1 MLQHLYIQ
9 NFALISH
16 LDIDLYPGFS
26 VLTGETGAGK
36 SIILGALGLILGER
50 ADSRTIT
57 EGEHRCVIEAT
68 FTLELDN
75 TRHVVRQILSQNEID
90 DDDTLILRRELTDNG
105 RSRAFI
111 NDTPVQLST
120 LRQAASVLIDI
131 HSQHQNL
138 LLRDSDFQLSVVD
151 TIAQN
156 QTLLNQYRQTFN
168 NYKEQQ
174 RRLEQL
180 QQADLKAREEA
191 DYLQF
196 QYDQLKNANLQDGEL
211 EDIETEHM
219 QLTHAEDIK
228 RALFEAAN
236 LLSEESTQASVKE
249 AIAQLR
255 QASRY
260 SDKSQ
265 LIERLESLYIELKD
279 IHNETQRDA
288 DDIDYDPERL
298 QIVEERLDTLNSLLL
313 KHHKQTIAEL
323 IELRD
328 SLQQQLLSQS
338 KLADEIQ
345 QLQKLIAQLHA
356 ELDTL
361 ATQLTTRRLDV
372 REQICQQLL
381 QRLEQLG
388 MRNANVDISITTTEL
403 NENGHDLLQFL
414 FAGNKNQTLR
424 PIAQVAS
431 GGEIARL
438 MLSLKSLTAQQ
449 LALETIIFDEIDTG
463 VSGEVASNM
472 GNIMR
477 QMAQSRQI
485 ITITHLPQIA
495 AKGQHH
501 YKVYKQDNEQRTE
514 THMTLLNQEQR
525 TDEIAT
531 LLSGQDITQAARDN
545 AKALL
550 MNH

>member
-75 TRHVVRQILSQNEID
+75 TRHVVRQILSQNDID
-90 DDDTLILRRELTDNG
+90 NDDTLILRRELTDNG

-211 EDIETEHM
+211 EDIEAEHM

-345 QLQKLIAQLHA
+345 QLQKQIAQLHA

-514 THMTLLNQEQR
+514 THMTLLGQEQR